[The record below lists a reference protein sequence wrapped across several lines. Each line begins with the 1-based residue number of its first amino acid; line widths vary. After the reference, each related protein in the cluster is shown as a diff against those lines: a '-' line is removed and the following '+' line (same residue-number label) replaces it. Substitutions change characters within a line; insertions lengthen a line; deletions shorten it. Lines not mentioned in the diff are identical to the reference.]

1 MLYHGSLI
9 SCKKHVHFIQY
20 TYQYFEDVNY
30 FSILR
35 CCRKEGRGGRGAE
48 KKKMRPEKNKLGS
61 FYVMSTLFSTDEL
74 KKK

>member
-1 MLYHGSLI
+1 MH
-9 SCKKHVHFIQY
+9 
-20 TYQYFEDVNY
+20 
-30 FSILR
+30 
-35 CCRKEGRGGRGAE
+35 RKERGRGGGLN

>member
-20 TYQYFEDVNY
+20 TYQYFEDVHY

-35 CCRKEGRGGRGAE
+35 KGGGGLN